1 MLLRPDGL
9 LVLELPDVEEG
20 FALGSPAIL
29 WEEHVSYFTRALAE
43 YMLERFGFHIS
54 DRRRY
59 VFGGG
64 SIAFV
69 ARKKAIPVSCT
80 IPRPDPSATLELLRG
95 FVAGMERQKSEI
107 RSVVSLARSSGYK
120 VLIYGAAPRSCLL
133 VSVGKIAEMI
143 DFVVDDRQ
151 DIQHRL
157 MPGTDRFVGTLADVA
172 WVGWKQTALSVGR
185 GGRERIQGPGQ
196 DRSGHRRELC
206 LRQPV
211 SPARY
216 PGKSRRG
223 AARNHRQSEV
233 KASQKDSSRMSRID
247 LPLQPNG
254 YKVQWSYLPKQFSAQ
269 NIEEILDLFRK
280 FVPTGDF
287 TLGKP
292 VREFEQKFAAMIGT
306 RHAIGVN
313 SGTDALKLSLKAV
326 GVGPGDEVITTA
338 NTFIATVGAIGETY
352 ARPVFVDCTDNFCMD
367 VGQVEAKITKRTKAL
382 LPVHLAGQMT
392 DMPALMKIAEKHDL
406 PVIEDS
412 CQCILGN
419 IAGKKSGTFGRSGG
433 FSLHPLK
440 NLNVWADGGM
450 IVTDDDD
457 FATHLRQLRNHGL
470 KDRDSVVLMGCNSRL
485 DSLQAVVGNWLI
497 DQVDFITDTRIK
509 NAAYLD
515 EGLGRIPGI
524 RLPRRFNDRKLV
536 FHLYIVFA
544 ERRDELLAHCK
555 KQGIEAKVHYPV
567 PLYLQEGL
575 RPYGYKK
582 GDFPV
587 TDRQADTMIS
597 FPAHEH
603 LTKEQLA
610 YIIQTVEEFY
620 GA

>member
-1 MLLRPDGL
+1 M
-9 LVLELPDVEEG
+9 
-20 FALGSPAIL
+20 
-29 WEEHVSYFTRALAE
+29 
-43 YMLERFGFHIS
+43 
-54 DRRRY
+54 
-59 VFGGG
+59 
-64 SIAFV
+64 
-69 ARKKAIPVSCT
+69 
-80 IPRPDPSATLELLRG
+80 
-95 FVAGMERQKSEI
+95 
-107 RSVVSLARSSGYK
+107 SL
-120 VLIYGAAPRSCLL
+120 
-133 VSVGKIAEMI
+133 
-143 DFVVDDRQ
+143 
-151 DIQHRL
+151 
-157 MPGTDRFVGTLADVA
+157 
-172 WVGWKQTALSVGR
+172 
-185 GGRERIQGPGQ
+185 
-196 DRSGHRRELC
+196 
-206 LRQPV
+206 
-211 SPARY
+211 
-216 PGKSRRG
+216 
-223 AARNHRQSEV
+223 
-233 KASQKDSSRMSRID
+233 ID

-254 YKVQWSYLPKQFSAQ
+254 HRVQWSYLPKQFSAQ

-338 NTFIATVGAIGETY
+338 NTFIATVGAIGENY

-367 VGQVEAKITKRTKAL
+367 VSQVEEKITKRTKAL

-392 DMPALMKIAEKHDL
+392 DMPALMKIAKKHDL
-406 PVIEDS
+406 PVVEDA

-419 IAGKKSGTFGRSGG
+419 IGGKNSGTFGRSAG

-457 FATHLRQLRNHGL
+457 FATLLRRLRNHGL

-497 DQVDFITDTRIK
+497 GQVDFITDTRIK

-515 EGLGRIPGI
+515 RGLSRIPGI
-524 RLPRRFNDRKLV
+524 KLPRRFPDRKLV

-575 RPYGYKK
+575 RPFGYKK

-603 LTKEQLA
+603 LTEEQLA
-610 YIIQTVEEFY
+610 YVVQTVEEFY

>member
-1 MLLRPDGL
+1 
-9 LVLELPDVEEG
+9 
-20 FALGSPAIL
+20 
-29 WEEHVSYFTRALAE
+29 
-43 YMLERFGFHIS
+43 
-54 DRRRY
+54 
-59 VFGGG
+59 
-64 SIAFV
+64 
-69 ARKKAIPVSCT
+69 
-80 IPRPDPSATLELLRG
+80 
-95 FVAGMERQKSEI
+95 
-107 RSVVSLARSSGYK
+107 
-120 VLIYGAAPRSCLL
+120 
-133 VSVGKIAEMI
+133 
-143 DFVVDDRQ
+143 
-151 DIQHRL
+151 
-157 MPGTDRFVGTLADVA
+157 
-172 WVGWKQTALSVGR
+172 
-185 GGRERIQGPGQ
+185 
-196 DRSGHRRELC
+196 
-206 LRQPV
+206 
-211 SPARY
+211 
-216 PGKSRRG
+216 
-223 AARNHRQSEV
+223 
-233 KASQKDSSRMSRID
+233 MSRID

-254 YKVQWSYLPKQFSAQ
+254 YRVQWSYLPKQFGAE

-367 VGQVEAKITKRTKAL
+367 VSQVEAKITKRTKAL

-392 DMPALMKIAEKHDL
+392 DMPALMKIAKKHDL
-406 PVIEDS
+406 PVVEDA

-419 IAGKKSGTFGRSGG
+419 IAGKNSGTFGRSAG

-457 FATHLRQLRNHGL
+457 FATLLRRCATTAS
-470 KDRDSVVLMGCNSRL
+470 RTATAWCCMGCNSRL

-497 DQVDFITDTRIK
+497 GQVDFITDTPDQER
-509 NAAYLD
+509 
-515 EGLGRIPGI
+515 
-524 RLPRRFNDRKLV
+524 RLPRSAASAAFPGSGCRRRFTDRKLV

-555 KQGIEAKVHYPV
+555 KKGVEAKVHYPV

-603 LTKEQLA
+603 LTEEQLA
-610 YIIQTVEEFY
+610 YIVQTVEEFY